1 MAREADAAQ
10 EKQRTIEENFA
21 LLDEM
26 AAKLESPDVT
36 LEESFSIYQEG
47 MEILKLVST
56 AIDTYEKKIRVIME
70 NGETEE
76 FQ

>member
-1 MAREADAAQ
+1 MAHEADAAQ

>member
-1 MAREADAAQ
+1 MAHEADAAQ

-47 MEILKLVST
+47 MEILKQVST

>member
-1 MAREADAAQ
+1 MARETDAVQ

-36 LEESFSIYQEG
+36 LEESFSLYQEG
-47 MEILKLVST
+47 MEILKQVSS

>member
-1 MAREADAAQ
+1 MARETDAVQ

>member
-47 MEILKLVST
+47 MEILKQVST